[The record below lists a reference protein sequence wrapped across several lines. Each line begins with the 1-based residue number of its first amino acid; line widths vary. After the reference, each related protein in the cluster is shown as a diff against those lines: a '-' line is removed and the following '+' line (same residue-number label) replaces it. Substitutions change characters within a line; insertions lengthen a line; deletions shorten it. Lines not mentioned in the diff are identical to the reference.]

1 MITNNIIIQYYSM
14 LIGYELAHIESA
26 PEKISIELEW
36 PSLTKLYTFPAL
48 CMFDFKYFDWFDY
61 TSS

>member
-26 PEKISIELEW
+26 PERISIELEW

-48 CMFDFKYFDWFDY
+48 CMFDFKYFD
-61 TSS
+61 